1 MLSYKREACIFIN
14 KVLGLKDTEYE
25 ISIDKLEKCDTSFIT
40 KSYYCKETDVIYRRT
55 DMEVYFLIEHQSSV
69 DSNMPARIV
78 EYAVEILRDIIKNRE
93 KENKRNKKL
102 NKNTKISQTKQKLQ
116 PTIIPIVLYTG
127 ESKWNVKTYIREVQV
142 EMPGYKNQEFGRY
155 ILVDANKYK
164 EEELLKEEEALAKVV
179 LLERSKN
186 IEETY
191 EKINQR
197 KMDEYVEEIIKEYT
211 CNVAKRL
218 LSDEAVE
225 KIREK
230 YKKVGGGK
238 SMLVDYLIRAKE
250 EGRVLGRTDGIK
262 LGRADGIKVGLKEG
276 KKSGRI
282 EEKLKIAKALKN
294 MGLKIEDIEKATKLS
309 KVEIEKL

>member
-14 KVLGLKDTEYE
+14 KVLGLKGTEYE

-78 EYAVEILRDIIKNRE
+78 EYAVEILRDIIKNKE

-142 EMPGYKNQEFGRY
+142 EMPGYKNKEFGRY

-197 KMDEYVEEIIKEYT
+197 KMDEYVEEIIKGKPIQYITHHQEFMELDFYVDE
-211 CNVAKRL
+211 NVLIPRQDTEILVEEVIKIANNHI
-218 LSDEAVE
+218 SDFES
-225 KIREK
+225 I
-230 YKKVGGGK
+230 
-238 SMLVDYLIRAKE
+238 AKE
-250 EGRVLGRTDGIK
+250 VITENGFDYDV
-262 LGRADGIKVGLKEG
+262 
-276 KKSGRI
+276 
-282 EEKLKIAKALKN
+282 
-294 MGLKIEDIEKATKLS
+294 
-309 KVEIEKL
+309 KVEIGNFSFPTKQYGDISFPAGFYDALKRRSKL

>member
-1 MLSYKREACIFIN
+1 M
-14 KVLGLKDTEYE
+14 
-25 ISIDKLEKCDTSFIT
+25 
-40 KSYYCKETDVIYRRT
+40 
-55 DMEVYFLIEHQSSV
+55 
-69 DSNMPARIV
+69 
-78 EYAVEILRDIIKNRE
+78 
-93 KENKRNKKL
+93 
-102 NKNTKISQTKQKLQ
+102 Q

-225 KIREK
+225 EIREK
-230 YKKVGGGK
+230 YKRLGGGK

-262 LGRADGIKVGLKEG
+262 AGRAAGIRAGKIIGIKEG
-276 KKSGRI
+276 TI
-282 EEKLKIAKALKN
+282 KIAKKLK
-294 MGLKIEDIEKATKLS
+294 MKKMSTKEIKEITGLNEADIEKL
-309 KVEIEKL
+309 

>member
-1 MLSYKREACIFIN
+1 M
-14 KVLGLKDTEYE
+14 
-25 ISIDKLEKCDTSFIT
+25 
-40 KSYYCKETDVIYRRT
+40 
-55 DMEVYFLIEHQSSV
+55 
-69 DSNMPARIV
+69 
-78 EYAVEILRDIIKNRE
+78 
-93 KENKRNKKL
+93 
-102 NKNTKISQTKQKLQ
+102 
-116 PTIIPIVLYTG
+116 LYTG
-127 ESKWNVKTYIREVQV
+127 ERKWNVKTYIREAQV
-142 EMPGYKNQEFGRY
+142 EMPGYKNKEFGRY

-250 EGRVLGRTDGIK
+250 EGRVLGRTAGIK
-262 LGRADGIKVGLKEG
+262 AGKIIGIKEG
-276 KKSGRI
+276 TI
-282 EEKLKIAKALKN
+282 KIAKKLK
-294 MGLKIEDIEKATKLS
+294 MKKMSTKEIKEITGLNEADIEKL
-309 KVEIEKL
+309 

>member
-14 KVLGLKDTEYE
+14 KVLGLKGTEYE

-78 EYAVEILRDIIKNRE
+78 EYAVEILRDIIKNKE

-102 NKNTKISQTKQKLQ
+102 NKQTKISKAKPKLQ

-127 ESKWNVKTYIREVQV
+127 EKKWNVKTYIREVQV
-142 EMPGYKNQEFGRY
+142 EMPGYKNKEFGRY
-155 ILVDANKYK
+155 ILVDVNKYK
-164 EEELLKEEEALAKVV
+164 EEELLREEEALPKVV

-230 YKKVGGGK
+230 YKRVGGGK

-250 EGRVLGRTDGIK
+250 EGR
-262 LGRADGIKVGLKEG
+262 ADGIKTGKADGIKAGKIIGIKEG
-276 KKSGRI
+276 TI
-282 EEKLKIAKALKN
+282 KIAKKLK
-294 MGLKIEDIEKATKLS
+294 MKKMSTKEIKEITGLNEADIEKL
-309 KVEIEKL
+309 

>member
-78 EYAVEILRDIIKNRE
+78 EYAVEILRDIIKNKE
-93 KENKRNKKL
+93 KENKRNRKL
-102 NKNTKISQTKQKLQ
+102 NKQTNISKIKQKLQ

-127 ESKWNVKTYIREVQV
+127 EKKWNVKTYIREAQV

-250 EGRVLGRTDGIK
+250 EGRVLGRTAGIK
-262 LGRADGIKVGLKEG
+262 AGKIIGIKEG
-276 KKSGRI
+276 TI
-282 EEKLKIAKALKN
+282 KIAKKLK
-294 MGLKIEDIEKATKLS
+294 MKKMSTKEIKEITGLNEADIEKL
-309 KVEIEKL
+309 